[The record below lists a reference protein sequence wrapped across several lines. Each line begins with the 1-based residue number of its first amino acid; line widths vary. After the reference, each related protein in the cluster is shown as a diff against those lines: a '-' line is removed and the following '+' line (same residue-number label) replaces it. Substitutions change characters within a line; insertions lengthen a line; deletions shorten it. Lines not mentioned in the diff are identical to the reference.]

1 MFSTT
6 GPIVLKAFAT
16 PGIGELILILV
27 IVLVIFGPGKIPALG
42 DAIGRG
48 IKNFRRS
55 FRGQDDIDVTPQ
67 AAKKT
72 PEIEAPSEKK
82 SVVVE
87 APKVESKEKT
97 EHPQ

>member
-1 MFSTT
+1 MFGTNA
-6 GPIVLKAFAT
+6 PIVLKAFST

-55 FRGQDDIDVTPQ
+55 FRGQDDIDVTP
-67 AAKKT
+67 KK

-82 SVVVE
+82 SVAVE
-87 APKVESKEKT
+87 APKIESKEKVDRP
-97 EHPQ
+97 E